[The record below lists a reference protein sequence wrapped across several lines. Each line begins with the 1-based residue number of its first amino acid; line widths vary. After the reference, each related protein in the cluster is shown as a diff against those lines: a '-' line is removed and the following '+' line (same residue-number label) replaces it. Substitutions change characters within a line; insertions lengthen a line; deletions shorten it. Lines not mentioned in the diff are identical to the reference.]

1 MLDFLFGSKQAQQT
15 STSQVQLPDYMQK
28 AASSLVATA
37 GDVAKEN
44 FIPYTG
50 PRLAG
55 FSDLEQ
61 QAMAQA
67 QQGRGLGGLR
77 GAQAFTAATASGMP
91 AVTDISTYMN
101 PYMTNVA
108 DVAAR
113 ELTRRSDMQRVANQA
128 QATQARAF
136 GGSRADI
143 VEAERQRNLQQGLGD
158 IYTQAQARA
167 FDTALKAAQTDR
179 KQQLASGL
187 GMAQTASA
195 ADALEA
201 SDINRQLGIGGLQ
214 RGMDQAVLDLG
225 YNQFVQERD
234 YPKQQLGFYSDILRG
249 VPTGSMTTTTGP
261 APQQPSLFGQIAGA
275 GIGALGAAGNLGLT
289 WGDITGFFSG

>member
-1 MLDFLFGSKQAQQT
+1 MLDFLFGTKQAQQT
-15 STSQVQLPDYMQK
+15 STQQVQLPEYMQK

-77 GAQAFTAATASGMP
+77 GAQAFTAATAAGMP
-91 AVTDISTYMN
+91 AAADISTYMN

-108 DVAAR
+108 DIAAR

-167 FDTALKAAQTDR
+167 FDTALKAAQQDR
-179 KQQLASGL
+179 RTQLASGL
-187 GMAQTASA
+187 GMAQTAA
-195 ADALEA
+195 TADALEA
-201 SDINRQLGIGGLQ
+201 SDIQRQLGIGGLQ
-214 RGMDQAVLDLG
+214 RGMDQSILDLG
-225 YNQFVQERD
+225 YQQFVQERD
-234 YPKQQLGFYSDILRG
+234 FPKQQLGFYSDILRG
-249 VPTGSMTTTTGP
+249 VPTGSMTTTVGA

-289 WGDITGFFSG
+289 WGDITGFFS

>member
-1 MLDFLFGSKQAQQT
+1 MLDFLFGTKQAQQT
-15 STSQVQLPDYMQK
+15 STQQVQLPEYMER
-28 AASSLVATA
+28 AAESLVATA

-67 QQGRGLGGLR
+67 QQSRGLGGLR
-77 GAQAFTAATASGMP
+77 GAQAFTATTAAGMP
-91 AVTDISTYMN
+91 AAADISTYMN

-113 ELTRRSDMQRVANQA
+113 ELTRRSEMQQAANQA
-128 QATQARAF
+128 QAAQAGAF

-167 FDTALKAAQTDR
+167 FDTALKAAQQDR
-179 KQQLASGL
+179 KTQLASGL

-201 SDINRQLGIGGLQ
+201 SDIQRQLGIGGLQ

-225 YNQFVQERD
+225 YQQFMQERD
-234 YPKQQLGFYSDILRG
+234 FPKQQLGFYSDILRG

-289 WGDITGFFSG
+289 WGDITGFFS